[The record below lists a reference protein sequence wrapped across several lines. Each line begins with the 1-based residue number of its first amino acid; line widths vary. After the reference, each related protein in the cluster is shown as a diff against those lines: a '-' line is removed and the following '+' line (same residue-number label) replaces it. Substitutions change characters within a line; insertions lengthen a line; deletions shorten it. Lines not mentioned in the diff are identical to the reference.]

1 MQMDEAKAR
10 RLEAE
15 INELKTFIAA
25 LYSSNDAPRSWI
37 GKTKI
42 LLCMALCFVGATGV
56 MGVLIEGLRWHWA
69 VMIGIGGFAFYQAL
83 QAKKSSKVMKQL
95 LADSIMRLD
104 EAECELRRETAEERL
119 KAMFT
124 KSS

>member
-15 INELKTFIAA
+15 INELRTFIAA
-25 LYSSNDAPRSWI
+25 VHSSNDARRSWI
-37 GKTKI
+37 GKAKI

-56 MGVLIEGLRWHWA
+56 MAVLMEGLRWHWA
-69 VMIGIGGFAFYQAL
+69 VMIGVGGLALYQAL
-83 QAKKSSKVMKQL
+83 QAEKSSKVMKQL
-95 LADSIMRLD
+95 VADSITRLD
-104 EAECELRRETAEERL
+104 EAECELRRETAEERM

-124 KSS
+124 KSG

>member
-15 INELKTFIAA
+15 INELKKFIDA
-25 LYSSNDAPRSWI
+25 LHSSNDAPRSWI

-56 MGVLIEGLRWHWA
+56 MEVLMEGLRWHSA
-69 VMIGIGGFAFYQAL
+69 VMIGLGGLALYQGLRAE
-83 QAKKSSKVMKQL
+83 KSSKAMKQL
-95 LADSIMRLD
+95 LADYSTRLD